1 MTDEEILQ
9 KENEDLREECRL
21 LTKMLEDERRF
32 FVETLRHLAIKEY
45 QQVVATNREHKK
57 RAAKSSSSHQ
67 LVW

>member
-32 FVETLRHLAIKEY
+32 FVETLRHSAIKEY

-57 RAAKSSSSHQ
+57 ELQRATQAIN
-67 LVW
+67 

>member
-1 MTDEEILQ
+1 M
-9 KENEDLREECRL
+9 RL

-57 RAAKSSSSHQ
+57 ELQRATQAIN
-67 LVW
+67 

>member
-32 FVETLRHLAIKEY
+32 FIETLRHLTIKEY
-45 QQVVATNREHKK
+45 QQVVTTNREHKK
-57 RAAKSSSSHQ
+57 ELQRATQKD
-67 LVW
+67 